1 VVKPS
6 QVRLN
11 PSVNDPYIWKFHP
24 EKEEHYSAIFS
35 KNISDYS
42 VGVFEELLKG
52 VNNTFEA
59 VPATIQT
66 GNASNSLTTVWK
78 EKTMAG

>member
-6 QVRLN
+6 QVRLS

-24 EKEEHYSAIFS
+24 KKEEHYSAIFS
-35 KNISDYS
+35 KNLSDYS
-42 VGVFEELLKG
+42 VGVYEELLAD
-52 VNNTFEA
+52 VNKTFEA
-59 VPATIQT
+59 VPATIQA

-78 EKTMAG
+78 GKNMAS